1 MLARYFV
8 GAQLFVPAIALVLC
22 AFSWTKN
29 ALFFTKTRAEVLRG
43 EERCVL
49 AGAPIDA
56 ATSCTEPRAHLWVVS
71 LCVGIEPCRSGIDTG
86 GRESHN
92 NPGESRSSKQLT
104 GHRICLI
111 ESHGRNSKGRFA
123 PSWNTVI
130 SREATT
136 VIEKFVGQTAVETL
150 MMVRRRG
157 DLITTAAPEELV
169 AIQVRQWPA
178 LRSEKWRRARR
189 CWQGASWCSGFWDP
203 RSTVK
208 ERTDSRFLV
217 DFHAGVQRPLAGRIS

>member
-1 MLARYFV
+1 
-8 GAQLFVPAIALVLC
+8 VLC

-29 ALFFTKTRAEVLRG
+29 ALFFTKMRAEVLRG

-56 ATSCTEPRAHLWVVS
+56 ATSCAEPRAQMWVVS

-86 GRESHN
+86 GREATTTL
-92 NPGESRSSKQLT
+92 GRSRASKRLT

-111 ESHGRNSKGRFA
+111 ESHGRNSRGRFA

-169 AIQVRQWPA
+169 AIQVRFLGSAQHHEATYGLPIPCGLLRVCAAPFGGEDFMTQMEPSPRLNLPCIVRPITPA
-178 LRSEKWRRARR
+178 VEQRLN
-189 CWQGASWCSGFWDP
+189 
-203 RSTVK
+203 
-208 ERTDSRFLV
+208 ERHKV
-217 DFHAGVQRPLAGRIS
+217 HVAW